1 MSEEKPPPQLDYESP
16 PPAPMATTSEFAV
29 RALGSITAIIGL
41 IIWFSA
47 YHGVDDRDQI
57 LLGIVITGFGITW
70 WIMGV
75 ILRALD
81 R

>member
-1 MSEEKPPPQLDYESP
+1 MMSDEKPPQLDYQTPEP
-16 PPAPMATTSEFAV
+16 QPTATVSEFIL

-41 IIWFSA
+41 IIWFSGYA
-47 YHGVDDRDQI
+47 GVDDRIQI
-57 LLGIVITGFGITW
+57 LTGIVITGFGITW

-75 ILRALD
+75 LLRALD

>member
-1 MSEEKPPPQLDYESP
+1 
-16 PPAPMATTSEFAV
+16 
-29 RALGSITAIIGL
+29 
-41 IIWFSA
+41 
-47 YHGVDDRDQI
+47 VDDHDQV
-57 LLGIVITGFGITW
+57 LLGIVITGFGVTW